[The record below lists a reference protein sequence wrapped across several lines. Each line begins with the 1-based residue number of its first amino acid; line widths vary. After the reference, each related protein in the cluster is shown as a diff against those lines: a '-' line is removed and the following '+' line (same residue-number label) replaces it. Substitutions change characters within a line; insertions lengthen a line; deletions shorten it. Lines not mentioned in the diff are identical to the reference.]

1 MATSEHPDS
10 PLIESVA
17 LPMPLSSVRLV
28 RKLRDPNTG
37 IVADKIVS
45 RLIRL
50 PDEKRAEIRAEFK
63 AGSIDKE
70 EMKGRMKARTI
81 PGSKEVYGDWLEI
94 PVPESSG
101 KKEDTDKDKEHNDN
115 TLRYE
120 VESQTWKPTLMTP
133 PMPHSV
139 IDELRNKYSR
149 FRTRHEPYYQLA
161 LDNRAR
167 RKAERDA
174 WIKSGGGMLTLPAQA
189 ARRAEREKLK
199 EKGAPTLEKEV
210 LERIGEV
217 MARKGIEMTGKR
229 RRAMAKNLSKEG
241 VVKWGDDVEG
251 VGKKPGAGT
260 AVLEDEEDGDG
271 DEENDEDD
279 DEEGWEDVTL
289 EEDKPREEKRP
300 TL

>member
-1 MATSEHPDS
+1 
-10 PLIESVA
+10 
-17 LPMPLSSVRLV
+17 MPLSSVRLV

-45 RLIRL
+45 RLISL

-70 EMKGRMKARTI
+70 EMKRRMKARTI

-94 PVPESSG
+94 PVPEPSG
-101 KKEDTDKDKEHNDN
+101 EKEKNDKAKEHNDN

-120 VESQTWKPTLMTP
+120 VEADTFSDLTLTEP
-133 PMPHSV
+133 PIPAGV

-149 FRTRHEPYYQLA
+149 FRTRHEPFYQLA
-161 LDNRAR
+161 LESRAR
-167 RKAERDA
+167 RKASYNA
-174 WIKSGGGMLTLPAQA
+174 WVKSGGGMLTLPAQEG
-189 ARRAEREKLK
+189 RRVERKTLK
-199 EKGAPTLEKEV
+199 AKGEPTLEREV

-217 MARKGIEMTGKR
+217 MASKGIEMTGKR
-229 RRAMAKNLSKEG
+229 RRDVAKNLKKEG

-251 VGKKPGAGT
+251 VWKKEGAGT
-260 AVLEDEEDGDG
+260 AGLEEDEDEED
-271 DEENDEDD
+271 DEEDD
-279 DEEGWEDVTL
+279 GEGWEEIEELEKLKPL
-289 EEDKPREEKRP
+289 EEDKLRQEKRP

>member
-1 MATSEHPDS
+1 
-10 PLIESVA
+10 
-17 LPMPLSSVRLV
+17 MPLSSVRLV

-45 RLIRL
+45 RLIPL
-50 PDEKRAEIRAEFK
+50 PGEKRAEIRAELK

-70 EMKGRMKARTI
+70 ELKRRMRARTI

-101 KKEDTDKDKEHNDN
+101 EKENTDKAIEHNDN

-120 VESQTWKPTLMTP
+120 VEADTWEPSLTNP
-133 PMPHSV
+133 PIPAGA

-149 FRTRHEPYYQLA
+149 FRTRHEHFYQLA
-161 LDNRAR
+161 LERRAS
-167 RKAERDA
+167 RKAEYKA
-174 WIKSGGGMLTLPAQA
+174 WLKSGGGMLTLPAQE
-189 ARRAEREKLK
+189 ARRLEREKLK
-199 EKGAPTLEKEV
+199 EKGQPTLEREV

-217 MARKGIEMTGKR
+217 MASKGIEMTGKR
-229 RRAMAKNLSKEG
+229 RREVAKNLRKEG

-251 VGKKPGAGT
+251 VGKKEGAGM
-260 AVLEDEEDGDG
+260 AGLEEDEDEDGDG
-271 DEENDEDD
+271 DEED
-279 DEEGWEDVTL
+279 DEEGWEEASPKEF
-289 EEDKPREEKRP
+289 EEDKPRQEKRP